1 MSVSFSASDHRN
13 ATQIMRSDGQ
23 KHTRYASV
31 ELPETWQFF
40 NWSNGNARLVLSM
53 LGFSG
58 DDLYGEA
65 TIVECRRAVMRARS
79 RDAAQYTRP
88 EEIVYGAPRA
98 NEDGTVELKPVR
110 VHSGGLDT
118 SGVRERMEAFAQ
130 FVEVAAKL
138 GATHIHWG

>member
-1 MSVSFSASDHRN
+1 MSVSFFAQNHLDSTMVRTS
-13 ATQIMRSDGQ
+13 SGSY
-23 KHTRYASV
+23 KRYAKV
-31 ELPETWQFF
+31 ELPAAWEDL

-65 TIVECRRAVMRARS
+65 PIADCRRAVMRARS
-79 RDAAQYTRP
+79 RKAEQYTRE
-88 EEIVYGAPRA
+88 EEIVHGAPRT

-110 VHSGGLDT
+110 MHSFGIDAEGILHR
-118 SGVRERMEAFAQ
+118 VNAFAQ

>member
-13 ATQIMRSDGQ
+13 TTQTLRSDGL
-23 KHTRYASV
+23 KYTRYASV

-40 NWSNGNARLVLSM
+40 NWSNGNARLVLNL

-79 RDAAQYTRP
+79 RNAEQYTRP
-88 EEIVYGAPRA
+88 EEIVYDAPRV
-98 NEDGTVELKPVR
+98 NEDGTVELRPVR
-110 VHSGGLDT
+110 VYSFGLDAP
-118 SGVRERMEAFAQ
+118 GVCERMEAFAA